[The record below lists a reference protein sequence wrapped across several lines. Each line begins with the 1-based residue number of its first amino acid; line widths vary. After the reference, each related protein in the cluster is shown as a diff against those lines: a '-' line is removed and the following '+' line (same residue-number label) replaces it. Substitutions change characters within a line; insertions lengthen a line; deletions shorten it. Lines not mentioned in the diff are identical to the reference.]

1 MGEDNMKTSS
11 HKKIIIFIVL
21 ALIIVVLVWVLFICL
36 LDIKEKEHFKQMY
49 LSGCEN
55 CSSHFCHGFS
65 LFDFAA
71 KLHTFSEKTYICTQN
86 NA

>member
-1 MGEDNMKTSS
+1 ME
-11 HKKIIIFIVL
+11 KKIFQFDEFFFCLHVL
-21 ALIIVVLVWVLFICL
+21 
-36 LDIKEKEHFKQMY
+36 KHFKQMY

-55 CSSHFCHGFS
+55 CSSQFCHDFS

-71 KLHTFSEKTYICTQN
+71 KLHTFSEKDYICTQN